1 MGIFTFLGVVLI
13 IATTALMILN
23 YRLKKAKERQLSS
36 GTEAYRN
43 VPGQSILAWFTV
55 KRGFLLFGLGLILL
69 FNSLFLFYARPGHQ
83 YFIVSPT
90 GTKSAIFSS
99 GIKFITPMSKV
110 QEWQKFIDIK
120 VITGD
125 EPVEGIE
132 GVIPNG
138 IPIRFIDQV
147 TAEVNLSVRMQMP
160 QDEPSFIK
168 LAEEFRHP
176 RNLTNNTL
184 VPTVKEQV
192 INTGYMFAA
201 QDYISG
207 SAADFRQTLDEQL
220 KNGGYSVEKKEYY
233 DTIYAEIQQKQ
244 RVIKDIRTRYEVN
257 KRLDETGTPVRVDH
271 DITKNNIIVSQVIV
285 DQVNLEDAFKR
296 RLEAQ
301 RDISAQKRIEM
312 EKIETAKAEQQR
324 ILAEGERDKTAERAN
339 QEKEQVKKLIEIE
352 TRLKQEETNK
362 KLAQIQLETERLKAQ
377 AKKVAA
383 DAQSYE
389 NAKLVQA
396 GLTPQERAEWD
407 YKTSVGVAEKL
418 AGPNGITL
426 PQMYM
431 GGGNNGKSNNT
442 DALQQIMTMMMA
454 QQSLKSKGGK

>member
-1 MGIFTFLGVVLI
+1 MGIFTFIGVILI
-13 IATTALMILN
+13 IAPLLLMLLS
-23 YRLKKAKERQLSS
+23 YQLRKSS
-36 GTEAYRN
+36 ANNPESPN
-43 VPGQSILAWFTV
+43 IPGRKLLLWFTP
-55 KRGFLLFGLGLILL
+55 KRSFTVALVGLLLA
-69 FNSLFLFYARPGHQ
+69 FNSMFIFYASPGHQ
-83 YFIVSPT
+83 YFIVSPA

-99 GIKFITPMSKV
+99 GIKFIAPLSKV

-120 VITGD
+120 VLANGESD
-125 EPVEGIE
+125 EGIE

-176 RNLTNNTL
+176 RNLVNNTL

-233 DTIYAEIQQKQ
+233 DTIYADFQAKD

-257 KRLDETGTPVRVDH
+257 KRLNDDGKPIRVDH

-285 DQVNLEDAFKR
+285 DQVDLEDAFKR

-324 ILAEGERDKTAERAN
+324 ILAEGERDKTAERAT
-339 QEKEQVKKLIEIE
+339 QERDQVKKLIEIE

-362 KLAQIQLETERLKAQ
+362 KLAEIQFETEKLKAQ

-396 GLTPQERAEWD
+396 GLTPQERAEWE
-407 YKTSVGVAEKL
+407 YKTSVGVAEKF
-418 AGPNGITL
+418 AGPNGVTL
-426 PQMYM
+426 PQLYM
-431 GGGNNGKSNNT
+431 GSGSGNGKNT
-442 DALQQIMTMMMA
+442 DALQQILTMMMA
-454 QQSLKSKGGK
+454 QQSLNTSKRGGN

>member
-1 MGIFTFLGVVLI
+1 MGIFTFIGVVLI
-13 IATTALMILN
+13 
-23 YRLKKAKERQLSS
+23 
-36 GTEAYRN
+36 
-43 VPGQSILAWFTV
+43 LAP
-55 KRGFLLFGLGLILL
+55 LILL
-69 FNSLFLFYARPGHQ
+69 IASIQIRRKLKEDENSNYRGIGQKFLLWFSPKKSLIVAGVGLLLIFNTSFLFYASPGHQ
-83 YFIVSPT
+83 YFIVSPA

-99 GIKFITPMSKV
+99 GIKFITPLSKV
-110 QEWQKFIDIK
+110 QEWQKFFDIK
-120 VITGD
+120 VISGD
-125 EPVEGIE
+125 EPTEGIE
-132 GVIPNG
+132 GVIPDG

-147 TAEVNLSVRMQMP
+147 TADVNISVRMQMP

-176 RNLTNNTL
+176 KNLVNNTL

-192 INTGYMFAA
+192 INTGYMFSA

-220 KNGGYSVEKKEYY
+220 KNGGYSVEKKEHY
-233 DTIYAEIQQKQ
+233 DTIYASIQQKD
-244 RVIKDIRTRYEVN
+244 RVIKEIRTRYEVN
-257 KRLDETGTPVRVDH
+257 KRLNATGKPIRVDH

-285 DQVNLEDAFKR
+285 DQVDLEDAFKK

-324 ILAEGERDKTAERAN
+324 ILAEGERDKTAERAA
-339 QEKEQVKKLIEIE
+339 QEREQVKKLIEIE

-362 KLAQIQLETERLKAQ
+362 KLAQIQLETERLKSA

-396 GLTPQERAEWD
+396 GLTPQEKAEWE
-407 YKTSVGVAEKL
+407 YKTSVGVAEKF
-418 AGPNGITL
+418 AGPNGVKL
-426 PQMYM
+426 PQFYM
-431 GGGNNGKSNNT
+431 GGSDGNGKGNS
-442 DALQQIMTMMMA
+442 DALQQILTMMMA
-454 QQSLKSKGGK
+454 QQSLNNGKK

>member
-1 MGIFTFLGVVLI
+1 MFTFLGVMLI
-13 IATTALMILN
+13 LGALALMILS
-23 YRLKKAKERQLSS
+23 YQLRKSS
-36 GTEAYRN
+36 NMEVNSGSISKI
-43 VPGQSILAWFTV
+43 PGKNILLWFTP
-55 KRGFLLFGLGLILL
+55 KNSMILMAIGLFMAL
-69 FNSLFLFYARPGHQ
+69 NSMFIFYAKPGHQ

-90 GTKSAIFSS
+90 GAKGAIFSS

-125 EPVEGIE
+125 EPEEGIE

-176 RNLTNNTL
+176 KNLTNNTL

-233 DTIYAEIQQKQ
+233 DTIYAQIQQKE

-324 ILAEGERDKTAERAN
+324 ILPD
-339 QEKEQVKKLIEIE
+339 Q
-352 TRLKQEETNK
+352 
-362 KLAQIQLETERLKAQ
+362 TELHCHKCIWE
-377 AKKVAA
+377 V
-383 DAQSYE
+383 
-389 NAKLVQA
+389 
-396 GLTPQERAEWD
+396 LT
-407 YKTSVGVAEKL
+407 GVL
-418 AGPNGITL
+418 RIV
-426 PQMYM
+426 
-431 GGGNNGKSNNT
+431 
-442 DALQQIMTMMMA
+442 TMLY
-454 QQSLKSKGGK
+454 SRF

>member
-1 MGIFTFLGVVLI
+1 MFTFLGVMLI
-13 IATTALMILN
+13 LGALALMILS
-23 YRLKKAKERQLSS
+23 YQLRKSS
-36 GTEAYRN
+36 NMEVNSGAISKI
-43 VPGQSILAWFTV
+43 PGKNILLWFTP
-55 KRGFLLFGLGLILL
+55 KNSMILMAIGLFMAL
-69 FNSLFLFYARPGHQ
+69 NSMFIFYAKPGHQ

-90 GTKSAIFSS
+90 GAKGAIFSS

-125 EPVEGIE
+125 EPEEGIE

-176 RNLTNNTL
+176 KNLTNNTL

-233 DTIYAEIQQKQ
+233 DTIYAQIQQKE

-362 KLAQIQLETERLKAQ
+362 KLAQIQLETERLKSA

-383 DAQSYE
+383 DAESYQ

-396 GLTPQERAEWD
+396 GLTPQERAEWE

-431 GGGNNGKSNNT
+431 GGSNGGSKNSN
-442 DALQQIMTMMMA
+442 DALQQILTMMMA
-454 QQSLKSKGGK
+454 QQTVKSSRGSK

>member
-1 MGIFTFLGVVLI
+1 MGIFTFMGVILLLGALVLMGFSYQLRKNMVVGASQDI
-13 IATTALMILN
+13 
-23 YRLKKAKERQLSS
+23 
-36 GTEAYRN
+36 N
-43 VPGQSILAWFTV
+43 VPGKKLLLWFTP
-55 KRGFLLFGLGLILL
+55 RRSMIISLIGIIFI
-69 FNSLFLFYARPGHQ
+69 FNSSFIFYASPGHQ
-83 YFIVSPT
+83 YYIVSPT

-99 GIKFITPMSKV
+99 GIKFITPLSKV
-110 QEWQKFIDIK
+110 QEWQKFFDIK
-120 VITGD
+120 VLTEG
-125 EPVEGIE
+125 ESEEGIE
-132 GVIPNG
+132 GVIPYG

-147 TAEVNLSVRMQMP
+147 TAEVNISVRMQMP

-176 RNLTNNTL
+176 KNLVNNTL

-233 DTIYAEIQQKQ
+233 DTIYASLQAEERI
-244 RVIKDIRTRYEVN
+244 IKDIRTRYEVN
-257 KRLDETGTPVRVDH
+257 KRLDKTGTPVRIDH

-285 DQVNLEDAFKR
+285 DQVDLEDAFKR

-362 KLAQIQLETERLKAQ
+362 KLAQIQLETEKLKSA

-389 NAKLVQA
+389 NTKLVQA
-396 GLTPQERAEWD
+396 GLTPQERAEWE

-418 AGPNGITL
+418 AGPDGVKF
-426 PQMYM
+426 PQIYM
-431 GGGNNGKSNNT
+431 GGSNGTGKSNQ
-442 DALQQIMTMMMA
+442 DALQQMLTMMMA
-454 QQSLKSKGGK
+454 QQSIKTGKGGN

>member
-1 MGIFTFLGVVLI
+1 MGIFTFLGIVLLLAALTLMIFSYRLRSSRASTIENSVPGKNFIHWFTPKKSVVLI
-13 IATTALMILN
+13 IISLLMI
-23 YRLKKAKERQLSS
+23 
-36 GTEAYRN
+36 
-43 VPGQSILAWFTV
+43 
-55 KRGFLLFGLGLILL
+55 
-69 FNSLFLFYARPGHQ
+69 FNSLFMFYAKPGYQ
-83 YFIVSPT
+83 YFLVSPT

-125 EPVEGIE
+125 EPEEGIE
-132 GVIPNG
+132 GVIPDG

-176 RNLTNNTL
+176 KNLTNNTL
-184 VPTVKEQV
+184 VPTVKEQA

-233 DTIYAEIQQKQ
+233 DTIYAEISSTEKE

-257 KRLDETGTPVRVDH
+257 KRLSADGKPMRVPH

-285 DQVNLEDAFKR
+285 DQVNLEDAFKK

-362 KLAQIQLETERLKAQ
+362 KLAQIQLETEKLKSA

-396 GLTPQERAEWD
+396 GLTPQERAEWE

-418 AGPNGITL
+418 AGPDGIKL
-426 PQMYM
+426 PQLYM
-431 GGGNNGKSNNT
+431 GGNGTSGKNNN
-442 DALQQIMTMMMA
+442 DALQQILTMMMA
-454 QQSLKSKGGK
+454 QQSLKSTRGGK

>member
-1 MGIFTFLGVVLI
+1 MTLFTFIGLFIILI
-13 IATTALMILN
+13 ALALMLFG
-23 YRLKKAKERQLSS
+23 YQARRQYDFKLSS
-36 GTEAYRN
+36 GSAM
-43 VPGQSILAWFTV
+43 PGQ
-55 KRGFLLFGLGLILL
+55 KFLLSFTPGKSFMIILIGLVFAL
-69 FNSLFLFYARPGHQ
+69 NSMFIFYASPGHQ
-83 YFIVSPT
+83 YFIVSPA
-90 GTKSAIFSS
+90 GAKSAVFSS
-99 GIKFITPMSKV
+99 GIKFITPLSKV

-120 VITGD
+120 VIEDGEAD
-125 EPVEGIE
+125 EGIE
-132 GVIPNG
+132 GVISNG

-160 QDEPSFIK
+160 RDEPSFIK
-168 LAEEFRHP
+168 LAEEFRDP
-176 RNLTNNTL
+176 KNLVNNTL

-233 DTIYAEIQQKQ
+233 DTIFAEIQQGQ
-244 RVIKDIRTRYEVN
+244 RVIKEVRTRYEVN
-257 KRLDETGTPVRVDH
+257 KRQDAAGNPMRVDH

-285 DQVNLEDAFKR
+285 DQVDLEDAFKR

-324 ILAEGERDKTAERAN
+324 ILAEGERDKTAERAD
-339 QEKEQVKKLIEIE
+339 QEREQVKKLIEIE

-377 AKKVAA
+377 AKRVTA

-389 NAKLVQA
+389 NMKLVQA
-396 GLTPQERAEWD
+396 GLTPQERAEWE
-407 YKTSVGVAEKL
+407 YKTSVGVAEKF
-418 AGPNGITL
+418 AGPNGVTL
-426 PQMYM
+426 PQLYM
-431 GGGNNGKSNNT
+431 GGAGNGKDT
-442 DALQQIMTMMMA
+442 DALQQILTMMMA
-454 QQSLKSKGGK
+454 QQTIKKEP